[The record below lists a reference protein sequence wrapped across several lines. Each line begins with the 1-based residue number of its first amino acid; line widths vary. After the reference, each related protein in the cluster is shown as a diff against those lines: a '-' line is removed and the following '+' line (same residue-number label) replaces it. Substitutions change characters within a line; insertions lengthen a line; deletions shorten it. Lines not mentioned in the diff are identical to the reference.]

1 MSYFANPHKIDIEN
15 QTLVYH
21 RMGKGEPLLFIHGI
35 TTYSFIWRQLIPL
48 LIDKYELILVDLAG
62 CGESSKNI
70 DDSLSVKTHAKLLH
84 EFIEE
89 LSLKQ
94 IHLISHDVGG
104 GIAQLLCVHHPELF
118 KSLVLINSVGYDFW
132 PVQPIISMRTP
143 IIRHLA
149 MATLDMGALKFII
162 KRGLFHRKK
171 LDNEL
176 MQLFW
181 KPLKTSEGRKAFL
194 FFAHCLDNKD
204 LLEISDELTKLKLPV
219 LIIRGDCD
227 VFLGRSISE
236 RLHKNI
242 PESQYQV
249 IGTGGHFIQEDEPE
263 VLAKNIHH
271 FISNINE

>member
-1 MSYFANPHKIDIEN
+1 MSYFTNPHKIDIKN
-15 QTLVYH
+15 QSLVYY

-62 CGESSKNI
+62 CGDSSKNI
-70 DDSLSVKTHAKLLH
+70 DDSLSIKNHAKMLHLL
-84 EFIEE
+84 IEQ
-89 LSLKQ
+89 LLLKNL
-94 IHLISHDVGG
+94 HLISHDVGG
-104 GIAQLLCVHHPELF
+104 GIAQLITVHYPHRI
-118 KSLVLINSVGYDFW
+118 KSLTLINSVGYDFW

-171 LDNEL
+171 LDTEL
-176 MQLFW
+176 MELFW

-194 FFAHCLDNKD
+194 FFAHCLDNKN

-227 VFLGRSISE
+227 VFLGKTISE
-236 RLHKNI
+236 RLHKDI
-242 PESQYQV
+242 PNSQYEV
-249 IGTGGHFIQEDEPE
+249 ISTGGHFIQEDEPE
-263 VLAKNIHH
+263 LLAQNIHH